1 MKLSAKGR
9 SGNKASKSRF
19 KLGWKDLVLYGFLIV
34 IFLFITLGLG
44 GYANKQNEQSIP
56 ISQLVKEVKGKK
68 IESITVLDSKIEV
81 NYKNGAKAVSSK
93 EKETSIYEVLKNS
106 GVDPASVSINVKDD
120 SSMNAW
126 VNIISSF
133 LPLLL
138 MVGFL
143 YFIFRQARGAQESIF
158 SFGSSKG
165 KQFNK
170 DFPKVTFDS
179 VAGVG

>member
-56 ISQLVKEVKGKK
+56 ISQLVKEVKAKK
-68 IESITVLDSKIEV
+68 VESITVSDSKI
-81 NYKNGAKAVSSK
+81 
-93 EKETSIYEVLKNS
+93 
-106 GVDPASVSINVKDD
+106 VKDD